1 MQTTRLGSISSIQT
15 GYSFRN
21 GLTVSH
27 EGVLVVQLKDIQAS
41 GVIDA
46 DALSRADCEDFSEQH
61 RLNLGDLVFRSR
73 GQNFSMGLTSF
84 VGEQIIVAAPL
95 FKISVDR
102 SVALP
107 EYLAWYANGPVGQAY
122 FESVAEGSSIKMISK
137 TSLAELPIPIPPI
150 SVQESIAQL
159 TRLAKQEKIISE
171 QLLKKRE
178 LLINTRI
185 QRYLQES

>member
-21 GLTVSH
+21 GLTASR
-27 EGVLVVQLKDIQAS
+27 EGVLVVQLKDVHAS

-61 RLNLGDLVFRSR
+61 RLNQGDLVFRSR

-84 VGEQIIVAAPL
+84 VGELIIVAAPL
-95 FKISVDR
+95 FKVTVDQ

-107 EYLAWYANGPVGQAY
+107 EYLAWYANGPAGQAY

-137 TSLAELPIPIPPI
+137 TSLAELPIPMPPI

-159 TRLAKQEKIISE
+159 TRLGRQEKMLSE
-171 QLLKKRE
+171 LLLQKRE

-185 QRYLQES
+185 QRYLQEN

>member
-1 MQTTRLGSISSIQT
+1 MQAMRLGSISSIQT

-21 GLTVSH
+21 GLTASH
-27 EGVLVVQLKDIQAS
+27 EGVLVVQLKDVRAS
-41 GVIDA
+41 GIIDA
-46 DALSRADCEDFSEQH
+46 DALSRADCEDYSEQH

-73 GQNFSMGLTSF
+73 GQSFSMGLTSF
-84 VGEQIIVAAPL
+84 VGELIIVAAPL
-95 FKISVDR
+95 FKVTVDR
-102 SVALP
+102 SMALP
-107 EYLAWYANGPVGQAY
+107 EYVSWYANGPAGQAY

-137 TSLAELPIPIPPI
+137 ASLAELPIPLPPL

-159 TRLAKQEKIISE
+159 TSLGKQEKMLSE
-171 QLLKKRE
+171 QLLRKRE

>member
-21 GLTVSH
+21 GLTSSH
-27 EGVLVVQLKDIQAS
+27 EGVLVVQLKDVQAS

-46 DALSRADCEDFSEQH
+46 DALSRADCEDFSKQH
-61 RLNLGDLVFRSR
+61 RLNQGDLVFRSR
-73 GQNFSMGLTSF
+73 GQNFSMGYTSL
-84 VGEQIIVAAPL
+84 VGEVVIVAAPL
-95 FKISVDR
+95 FKVTVDR
-102 SVALP
+102 SMALP
-107 EYLAWYANGPVGQAY
+107 EYVSWYVNGPAGKAY

-137 TSLAELPIPIPPI
+137 TSLAELPIPMPPI

-159 TRLAKQEKIISE
+159 TRLGKREKILSE